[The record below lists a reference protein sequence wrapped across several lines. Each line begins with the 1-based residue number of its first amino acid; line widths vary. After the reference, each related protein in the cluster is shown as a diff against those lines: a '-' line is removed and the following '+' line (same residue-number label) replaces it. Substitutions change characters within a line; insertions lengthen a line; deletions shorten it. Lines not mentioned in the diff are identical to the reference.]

1 MKAAVTFLVILGLV
15 AAVSAM
21 LLVKSLTGRSSVI
34 SLVEKKEV
42 DVEILVASRNLRM
55 RSIVDTG
62 SVARRKVPSSHVPQ
76 GALTDPVQ
84 VVGKV
89 LTAGVVE
96 GQPFTQAC
104 FSRES
109 IGVHLA
115 ASLPQGKRAI
125 SISLSDWSGMAGLLY
140 PGSVVDVLV
149 SFKAPGTDV
158 RSQETVS
165 TTLLQGLQVLA
176 IGSQSVA
183 SEEYADKEPGALAQ
197 TGKVNHR
204 MVTLL
209 VEPKQAEILQLA
221 MQHGSMSLS
230 MRNPLDATREARRM
244 TRSDELAVSSFDFK
258 SAANLFAAWLADPA
272 AAASQHAAA
281 PRTAP
286 TADHAPAVEQTPAA
300 KPQVWEATIIRA
312 GVVEKRTFDISNSS
326 PPQVDAPPPSD
337 TDQKS

>member
-1 MKAAVTFLVILGLV
+1 
-15 AAVSAM
+15 
-21 LLVKSLTGRSSVI
+21 LTGRTNVSR
-34 SLVEKKEV
+34 VEKKDEP
-42 DVEILVASRNLRM
+42 VEILVASRNLRM
-55 RSIVDTG
+55 RSIVDTN
-62 SVARRKVPSSHVPQ
+62 SVTTRKVPRAHVPE
-76 GALTDPVQ
+76 GALTSPVQ

-125 SISLSDWSGMAGLLY
+125 SVSLSDWSGMAGLLY

-149 SFKAPGTDV
+149 SFKAPGTDA
-158 RSQETVS
+158 RSQDTVS

-183 SEEYADKEPGALAQ
+183 SEDFADKEPGALAR
-197 TGKVNHR
+197 TGKINHR

-221 MQHGSMSLS
+221 MQHGSMSLT
-230 MRNPLDATREARRM
+230 MRNPMDGSRESRRM
-244 TRSDELAVSSFDFK
+244 TRSDELAVSSFDVK
-258 SAANLFAAWLADPA
+258 TAADAIASWLKAQPAQTAPVETA
-272 AAASQHAAA
+272 AAT
-281 PRTAP
+281 PRSTDPFAIHEKPAHESIPGKP
-286 TADHAPAVEQTPAA
+286 T
-300 KPQVWEATIIRA
+300 WETIIIRA
-312 GVVEKRTFDISNSS
+312 GVVEKRTFDLPS
-326 PPQVDAPPPSD
+326 PASQDTGPAPENDSR
-337 TDQKS
+337 TKG